1 MSVRDKK
8 RGITL
13 GISGIIFPFLEYCEM
28 YLSPKY
34 CNRNVIQNIK
44 ACIGCWVINLKSIE
58 DNLFRYEIQ

>member
-8 RGITL
+8 EESHL
-13 GISGIIFPFLEYCEM
+13 GILLGIFSPYLEYCGL
-28 YLSPKY
+28 YQSTY

-44 ACIGCWVINLKSIE
+44 ACIGSWVINLKSIE